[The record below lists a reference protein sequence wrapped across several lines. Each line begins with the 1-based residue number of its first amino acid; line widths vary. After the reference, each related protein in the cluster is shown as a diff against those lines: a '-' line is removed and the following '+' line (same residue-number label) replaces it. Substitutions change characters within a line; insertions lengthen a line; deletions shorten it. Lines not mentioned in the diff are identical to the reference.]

1 MRPFTHNVGPLYHV
15 ATGSVK
21 DFRHLAALSGVF
33 LGLLWGFSQVSQG
46 DLFIICTAAG
56 EIGIIFSVFSEFC
69 GDSLQTYIPIS
80 YILFTI

>member
-1 MRPFTHNVGPLYHV
+1 M
-15 ATGSVK
+15 ATGFVK
-21 DFRHLAALSGVF
+21 HFRQAGALCLSGQA
-33 LGLLWGFSQVSQG
+33 GSQVSQG